1 MFLTLTKLLCFFI
14 IRYLSGVKLMINSAF
29 AQVSAPAPD
38 PLMSF
43 LPLILM
49 FVVLYF
55 LMIRPQM
62 KRAKEHKLLVEGL
75 QKNDEI
81 ITNSGLVGKITNV
94 DTSYVTVEIGSDDN
108 KVTTLVQRQSIQTLL
123 PKGTIKSLL

>member
-1 MFLTLTKLLCFFI
+1 
-14 IRYLSGVKLMINSAF
+14 MINSAF
-29 AQVSAPAPD
+29 AQTANTAPD

-75 QKNDEI
+75 QKNDEV
-81 ITNSGLVGKITNV
+81 ITSSGLVGKITNV
-94 DTSYVTVEIGSDDN
+94 DTSYVTIEIGADES
-108 KVTTLVQRQSIQTLL
+108 KIITLIQRQSIQTLL

>member
-1 MFLTLTKLLCFFI
+1 
-14 IRYLSGVKLMINSAF
+14 MINNAF
-29 AQVSAPAPD
+29 AQASNTAPD

-75 QKNDEI
+75 QKNDEV

-94 DTSYVTVEIGSDDN
+94 DTSYVTVEIGSED
-108 KVTTLVQRQSIQTLL
+108 KKITTLIQRQSIQTLL

>member
-1 MFLTLTKLLCFFI
+1 
-14 IRYLSGVKLMINSAF
+14 MITSAF
-29 AQVSAPAPD
+29 AQSTNNPVQD
-38 PLMSF
+38 PLLSF

-62 KRAKEHKLLVEGL
+62 KRAKEHKTLVEGL

-81 ITNSGLVGKITNV
+81 ITASGLVGRITNV
-94 DTSYVTVEIGSDDN
+94 DASYVTIEIGNTDN
-108 KVTTLVQRQSIQTLL
+108 KITTLIQRQSVQTLL
-123 PKGTIKSLL
+123 PKGSIKDLV

>member
-1 MFLTLTKLLCFFI
+1 MFLTLTKFLCFFI
-14 IRYLSGVKLMINSAF
+14 IKYLSGVKLMMNSAF
-29 AQVSAPAPD
+29 AQASAPAPD

>member
-1 MFLTLTKLLCFFI
+1 MFLTLTKFLCFFI
-14 IRYLSGVKLMINSAF
+14 IRHFSGVKLMINSAF
-29 AQVSAPAPD
+29 AQASTPAPD

-75 QKNDEI
+75 QKNDEV

-94 DTSYVTVEIGSDDN
+94 DTSYVAVEIGSDDN
-108 KVTTLVQRQSIQTLL
+108 KITTLVQRQSIQTLL